1 MYSEERT
8 REEIIDEIVNLVQ
21 NGKTSITQKRYDL
34 TDKYFDDILENV
46 QQLDE
51 AVGELRLWNP
61 TKKQN

>member
-1 MYSEERT
+1 MYEERT

-46 QQLDE
+46 QTLDE
-51 AVGELRLWNP
+51 SVGELRL
-61 TKKQN
+61 